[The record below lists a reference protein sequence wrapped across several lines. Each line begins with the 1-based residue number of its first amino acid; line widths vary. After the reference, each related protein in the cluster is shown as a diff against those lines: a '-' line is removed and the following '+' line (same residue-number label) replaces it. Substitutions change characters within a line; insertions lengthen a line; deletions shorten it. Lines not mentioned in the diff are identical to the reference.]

1 MKYKVIDSDKENPLK
16 KDWMMYVVRANLKE
30 DAVKQK
36 DTKVLRILKIG
47 DENKEMVKNIHREL
61 REQ

>member
-30 DAVKQK
+30 DAAKQK